1 MKFDQYSAKG
11 GNDTSLQRCSYDFF
25 IPPPLY
31 FLEKKNSNSS
41 FSKLDICHYQ
51 SYVVDSRSDAEEI
64 VPQNIFEENQV
75 TQLDLSAKRI

>member
-1 MKFDQYSAKG
+1 MKFDQYSPKG

-25 IPPPLY
+25 ILPHFY

-51 SYVVDSRSDAEEI
+51 SNVVDSGSDSEEI
-64 VPQNIFEENQV
+64 VPQNIFEESQV
-75 TQLDLSAKRI
+75 T